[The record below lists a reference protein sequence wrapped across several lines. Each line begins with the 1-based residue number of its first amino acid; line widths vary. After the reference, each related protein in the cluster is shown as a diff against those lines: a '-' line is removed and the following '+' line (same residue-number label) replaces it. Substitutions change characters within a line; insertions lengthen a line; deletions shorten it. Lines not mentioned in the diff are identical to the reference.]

1 MKKILALTAVIIL
14 ALGCDDGDI
23 SFKSFNFSSI
33 TTVST
38 TCEENNLYYKINGT
52 EVLILEISPSEL
64 YNIESEFD
72 DNEER
77 TPREVTISTDGTN
90 KITYRN
96 YNGDVGSDNICNTSG
111 LPATSPNVIEE
122 WTGDGTILIETE
134 KDFNNGKLVG
144 YNHYITLKEITYSN
158 SGEDIRI
165 VNNYFGAINRVIG
178 FSFSYGDEE
187 APVVIGCDDTANDRV
202 YKTSGNDVLI
212 LNFPADTFVNEVG
225 TLPVIEFSAEEEDYE
240 LLFKVYSGTANSLL
254 VCDLDTTIDINQR
267 WRASSGTCI
276 IVTAESDVTPGEFRH
291 EIRLKDVEFTRT
303 DITSGETFTIYE
315 VLSVEN
321 ADDAEENGG
330 FLLGTYVTDEE

>member
-1 MKKILALTAVIIL
+1 MKKILALTAILIL

-23 SFKSFNFSSI
+23 SFKSFNFSSV
-33 TTVST
+33 TTVS
-38 TCEENNLYYKINGT
+38 TCEENNLYYKVNGT
-52 EVLILEISPSEL
+52 EALILEINPAEL
-64 YNIESEFD
+64 YNIESEVD
-72 DNEER
+72 DTN
-77 TPREVTISTDGTN
+77 TIIPREVAISAGGTN

-96 YNGDVGSDNICNTSG
+96 YNGPANTSNLICNGSG
-111 LPATSPNVIEE
+111 LPVTSPNVIEE
-122 WTGDGTILIETE
+122 WTGDGAILIVTR
-134 KDFNNGKLVG
+134 KDYTNGKLTG
-144 YNHYITLKEITYSN
+144 YTHTITLKEITFN
-158 SGEDIRI
+158 NGEEDIRI
-165 VNNYFGAINRVIG
+165 VDNPFGDINSSIG
-178 FSFSYGDEE
+178 FSFNYGDEE
-187 APVVIGCDDTANDRV
+187 EPGVLPCNNTAEDRL

-212 LNFPADTFVNEVG
+212 LNFPANTFVNEAG
-225 TLPVIEFSAEEEDYE
+225 ELPVIEFSAEEEDYE

-276 IVTAESDVTPGEFRH
+276 IVTTESEVTPGEFRH

-330 FLLGTYVTDEE
+330 FLLGTYVTEE

>member
-1 MKKILALTAVIIL
+1 MKKILALTALLIL

-23 SFKSFNFSSI
+23 SFKSFNFSNV
-33 TTVST
+33 TTVS

-52 EVLILEISPSEL
+52 EALILEISPAEL
-64 YNIESEFD
+64 YNIESELD

-77 TPREVTISTDGTN
+77 IPREITISAGGAN

-96 YNGDVGSDNICNTSG
+96 YDGAANANNLICNTSG
-111 LPATSPNVIEE
+111 LPVTSPNVIEE
-122 WTGDGTILIETE
+122 WTGDGTILIETI
-134 KDFNNGKLVG
+134 KDYTNGKLTG
-144 YNHYITLKEITYSN
+144 YTHTITLKEITYN
-158 SGEDIRI
+158 NGDEDIRI
-165 VNNYFGAINRVIG
+165 VDNPFGSINRAIG
-178 FSFSYGDEE
+178 FNFNYGNEE
-187 APVVIGCDDTANDRV
+187 EPGVLSCDNAAEDRL

-212 LNFPADTFVNEVG
+212 LNFPANTFVNEAG
-225 TLPVIEFSAEEEDYE
+225 ELPVIEFSAEEEDYE

-276 IVTAESDVTPGEFRH
+276 IVTAESEVTPGEFRH

-303 DITSGETFTIYE
+303 DVTSGETFTLYE

-330 FLLGTYVTDEE
+330 FLLGTYVTEE